1 MSDRTVIGV
10 DPGLKGG
17 LAVIDGRGELLELAD
32 MPLRRVGKRKEID
45 GAERAAFFG
54 RFAPAQ
60 VIVEAVHSMPRQGV
74 ASTFA
79 FGRGVGIVLGVLQAM
94 GLPFAEVSPQAW
106 QKLTKCTPGE
116 GKERTLRW
124 AAELFH
130 GAELWTRRGRGIDG
144 RADALGLAWYGWLSM
159 QIDDARKKERR
170 ESDGF
175 NSEAANFHR
184 GLSGQR
190 HASGSERRIQLKDG
204 LLDRA

>member
-45 GAERAAFFG
+45 GAELAAFFG

-74 ASTFA
+74 ASTFT

-144 RADALGLAWYGWLSM
+144 RADVLGLAWYGWLSM
-159 QIDDARKKERR
+159 QIDGARKKGEEGRMSLTPKQRSGANLPLSDTLVGRGGR
-170 ESDGF
+170 EIAGG
-175 NSEAANFHR
+175 AAY
-184 GLSGQR
+184 
-190 HASGSERRIQLKDG
+190 
-204 LLDRA
+204 